1 MQIFQIFLVHL
12 FSGGSPSEGS
22 KVGFDCKT
30 DWISI
35 PCATNTLSTSQN
47 GTPNICVDRICGM
60 VFNSVTTSAGI
71 LFFIFTIFF
80 INILLMMITYL
91 ISRISFSGTASMIV
105 SSFTKP
111 FILQVHTDNA
121 EGSAS
126 PQPAESNNRG
136 FCFNFI
142 QKPCIV

>member
-1 MQIFQIFLVHL
+1 MQKKIDIAKVQL

-71 LFFIFTIFF
+71 LFFNFNEFF
-80 INILLMMITYL
+80 
-91 ISRISFSGTASMIV
+91 
-105 SSFTKP
+105 
-111 FILQVHTDNA
+111 H
-121 EGSAS
+121 
-126 PQPAESNNRG
+126 
-136 FCFNFI
+136 
-142 QKPCIV
+142 

>member
-1 MQIFQIFLVHL
+1 MQIVQIFLVQL

-71 LFFIFTIFF
+71 LFYFILTSFF
-80 INILLMMITYL
+80 INISKMITFL
-91 ISRISFSGTASMIV
+91 ISRFFFSGTASMIV

-111 FILQVHTDNA
+111 FILQVHTDNT
-121 EGSAS
+121 EGSAA

>member
-1 MQIFQIFLVHL
+1 MQIVQIFLVQL

-60 VFNSVTTSAGI
+60 VFNSVTQTPT
-71 LFFIFTIFF
+71 L
-80 INILLMMITYL
+80 
-91 ISRISFSGTASMIV
+91 AS
-105 SSFTKP
+105 
-111 FILQVHTDNA
+111 
-121 EGSAS
+121 S
-126 PQPAESNNRG
+126 PPAEQVPVNSKYHSCSSNLYNPTSSTRVD
-136 FCFNFI
+136 
-142 QKPCIV
+142 KDLTK